1 MKLLALTIFLG
12 AALIAGA
19 ILISGRYTLERANDL
34 AVWRVDQLR
43 GETRLCFI
51 ADKQKKCITVPDA
64 PQLPD
69 DLIAPSEVKPQ

>member
-12 AALIAGA
+12 ATLIAGA
-19 ILISGRYTLERANDL
+19 ILISERYTLERANDV

-43 GETRLCFI
+43 GETRLCFMGG
-51 ADKQKKCITVPDA
+51 KQAGKCFTIPDA

-69 DLIAPSEVKPQ
+69 DSIDVTKPQ